1 MEPQLDYVSMVV
13 RNEVISMNKLLI
25 VLILIVTMVL
35 SLIAGFNIGV
45 GYERNRIWDK
55 LEMCV

>member
-1 MEPQLDYVSMVV
+1 
-13 RNEVISMNKLLI
+13 MNKLLI